1 MKINLARNTH
11 VPIFK
16 RRRTGKTDYSKRKS
30 MIISR
35 SVILSI
41 RISNKHSIFQFIEPK
56 IVGDA
61 IKSSGH
67 SSQINKLGWKGS
79 GKSLHG
85 LYLTGYL
92 AGKKAKS
99 AGLDKAILYIGRR
112 EFHSGLKIVCALKG
126 IIDAGISVPVDKD
139 ILPDDE
145 KFKTDT
151 VQKIIDEISSKY
163 G

>member
-16 RRRTGKTDYSKRKS
+16 RRRTGQTDYSKRKS
-30 MIISR
+30 MITSR
-35 SVILSI
+35 STILSI
-41 RISNKHSIFQFIEPK
+41 RISNKHSTLQFIEPK
-56 IVGDA
+56 IVGDT

-67 SSQINKLGWKGS
+67 SSQITKLGWKGS

-99 AGLDKAILYIGRR
+99 TGIDKAILYIGRR
-112 EFHSGLKIVCALKG
+112 EFHSGLKMAYALKG
-126 IIDAGISVPVDKD
+126 VVDAGIDIPVGDN
-139 ILPDDE
+139 IFPDDE
-145 KFKTDT
+145 KFKTDN
-151 VQKIIDEISSKY
+151 VQKIIDEINSKY

>member
-1 MKINLARNTH
+1 M
-11 VPIFK
+11 
-16 RRRTGKTDYSKRKS
+16 
-30 MIISR
+30 
-35 SVILSI
+35 
-41 RISNKHSIFQFIEPK
+41 
-56 IVGDA
+56 

-67 SSQINKLGWKGS
+67 SSQIIKLGWKGS

-99 AGLDKAILYIGRR
+99 AGIDKAILYIGRR
-112 EFHSGLKIVCALKG
+112 EFHSGLKMVCALKG
-126 IIDAGISVPVDKD
+126 VVDAGID
-139 ILPDDE
+139 IPTGEDIFPDNE

-151 VQKIIDEISSKY
+151 VQKIIDEINSKY

>member
-1 MKINLARNTH
+1 MTRNTH

-16 RRRTGKTDYSKRKS
+16 RRRTGQTDYSKRKS

-41 RISNKHSIFQFIEPK
+41 RISNKHSTFQFIEPK
-56 IVGDA
+56 IEGDSV
-61 IKSSGH
+61 KSSCH
-67 SSQINKLGWKGS
+67 SSQIIKLGWKGS

-99 AGLDKAILYIGRR
+99 TGLDKAILYIGRR
-112 EFHSGLKIVCALKG
+112 EFSSGSKIIYALKG
-126 IIDAGISVPVDKD
+126 VIDAGID
-139 ILPDDE
+139 IPANNDIFPDSE
-145 KFKTDT
+145 KLKTDT
-151 VQKIIDEISSKY
+151 TQKIIEEINSKY

>member
-1 MKINLARNTH
+1 MTRNTH

-16 RRRTGKTDYSKRKS
+16 RRRTGQTDYSKRKS
-30 MIISR
+30 MITSR
-35 SVILSI
+35 STILSI

-56 IVGDA
+56 IIGDS
-61 IKSSGH
+61 IRSSSH
-67 SSQINKLGWKGS
+67 SKQIIKLGWTGS

-99 AGLDKAILYIGRR
+99 TGLDKAILYIGRR
-112 EFHSGLKIVCALKG
+112 EFHSGSKIIYALKG
-126 IIDAGISVPVDKD
+126 VIDAGIEIPVNNE
-139 ILPDDE
+139 IFPDDE
-145 KFKTDT
+145 KFKTDNT
-151 VQKIIDEISSKY
+151 EKIITEINSKY